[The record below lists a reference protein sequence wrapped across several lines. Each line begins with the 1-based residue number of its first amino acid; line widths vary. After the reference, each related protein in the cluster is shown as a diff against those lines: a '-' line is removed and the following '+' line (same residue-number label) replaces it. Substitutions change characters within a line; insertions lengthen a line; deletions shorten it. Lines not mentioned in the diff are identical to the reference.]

1 MISNNQ
7 FDISFCRYNIMSKHD
22 YSLCYNEVF
31 PSSYSVLIYFH
42 EKKIEFEAQRIDVLA
57 TVSSKEEV
65 VEVPMLRKKNSDK
78 GW

>member
-31 PSSYSVLIYFH
+31 PSSYSVLMYFH

-57 TVSSKEEV
+57 TVSSNEEV
-65 VEVPMLRKKNSDK
+65 VEVPMLRKKDSEK
-78 GW
+78 GA

>member
-31 PSSYSVLIYFH
+31 PSSYSVLMYFH

-57 TVSSKEEV
+57 TVSNNDIV

>member
-1 MISNNQ
+1 M
-7 FDISFCRYNIMSKHD
+7 
-22 YSLCYNEVF
+22 
-31 PSSYSVLIYFH
+31 YFH

-57 TVSSKEEV
+57 TVSSNEKV